1 MIRTDGKPTIA
12 HYSTRVPSTREDLIE
27 LVANHPSDEVLA
39 ELLVR
44 HDITEVD
51 VFLAQLEPLLDA

>member
-1 MIRTDGKPTIA
+1 MIHTDGRRTIA
-12 HYSTRVPSTREDLIE
+12 NAPERMPREELVE

-44 HDITEVD
+44 YGIDEVD
-51 VFLAQLEPLLDA
+51 VFRVQLENL